1 MMEEKNSIERNDVAE
16 CILTLNRAIALEL
29 AVDNAALGR
38 FVIIDDY
45 EISGGGIVL
54 KSFDDEK
61 TDLRKNVFR
70 RNTKWINS
78 NIDIDNRAE
87 KYSQKSNLI
96 IITGEK
102 GSGRK
107 SLARELEKQLFNSG
121 RIVYY
126 LGFGNVI
133 YGTSSDLEH
142 KEKSFNEEHLR
153 RLAEISNLM
162 LDSGMILVVTAIE
175 LSQADLEIL
184 KIIID
189 PDKIDIVWTG
199 ENVSTDIDYD
209 IHLNDGSDLDYN
221 ISKMKEYLQNKG
233 VVFKI

>member
-1 MMEEKNSIERNDVAE
+1 
-16 CILTLNRAIALEL
+16 
-29 AVDNAALGR
+29 
-38 FVIIDDY
+38 
-45 EISGGGIVL
+45 
-54 KSFDDEK
+54 
-61 TDLRKNVFR
+61 
-70 RNTKWINS
+70 
-78 NIDIDNRAE
+78 
-87 KYSQKSNLI
+87 
-96 IITGEK
+96 
-102 GSGRK
+102 
-107 SLARELEKQLFNSG
+107 
-121 RIVYY
+121 
-126 LGFGNVI
+126 
-133 YGTSSDLEH
+133 
-142 KEKSFNEEHLR
+142 
-153 RLAEISNLM
+153 M